1 MTTIIDVPSLA
12 AQSRSFQSSL
22 WPPPLTLQTDQD
34 RTRTELVQ
42 RYCFKCLGV
51 TPHTRTYTY
60 SAFAW
65 PEPGV
70 DTCDLCDRSL

>member
-1 MTTIIDVPSLA
+1 MTGEIIAHSQD
-12 AQSRSFQSSL
+12 
-22 WPPPLTLQTDQD
+22 QTDQKQTDRTGQD

-42 RYCFKCLGV
+42 RYCIKCLGV

-60 SAFAW
+60 SYFAW

-70 DTCDLCDRSL
+70 DTCDLCGRSP